1 MRVYLSAAAVL
12 LLLILSCGGGQKP
25 PPPVSTENLI
35 IALEDEHEG
44 TTSALLTLIDLS
56 TGNTVSELTSG
67 YQTWALFRPSAGELL
82 VSDLGGDDFQARLNV
97 YDIADL
103 GSPEWS
109 IDLPVRAVG
118 ITYQPAMALSES
130 ERYLYYLAR
139 VSPCREG
146 AQCDVYFIGVI
157 DLEARRIIASAAMP
171 PRCGYAAVVPF
182 GDEDG
187 LVLCFARRDL
197 VRVTPQGGGLVVEDS
212 LSAVTPAPSSFG
224 FWRGPVYGGGYGVG
238 RYFMAYGNGDV
249 VFADSDQPAA
259 NLLPSEDLRLWGS
272 GVWGS
277 GEWRLDDDRVLF
289 AVGPTEPESST
300 GILFDSLIVF
310 DPADPLN
317 PARFSLPGGITHAV
331 PLDANRV
338 ALLDSAGGT
347 IYLFDLASGEMTG
360 ELEAP
365 RDTRWLISP

>member
-1 MRVYLSAAAVL
+1 MRFYLSTAAVL
-12 LLLILSCGGGQKP
+12 LLLTLSCGGGQKAP
-25 PPPVSTENLI
+25 PPASTDNLI
-35 IALEDEHEG
+35 IALDDEHEG
-44 TTSALLTLIDLS
+44 AASALLTLIDVS
-56 TGNTVSELTSG
+56 TGDTLGELTSG
-67 YQTWALFRPSAGELL
+67 YQTWALFRPSSGELL
-82 VSDLGGDDFQARLNV
+82 VSDLEGEDLQGRLLV

-103 GSPEWS
+103 GSPKWS
-109 IDLPVRAVG
+109 IDLLDRVAAIG
-118 ITYQPAMALSES
+118 YAPAMALSES
-130 ERYLYYLAR
+130 ERYLYYVVHPRDDEGEPQRLANR
-139 VSPCREG
+139 
-146 AQCDVYFIGVI
+146 IGIV
-157 DLEARRIIASAAMP
+157 DLQARREVARAEMP
-171 PRCGYAAVVPF
+171 GFCPALTPVGEADVLALCGNRRS
-182 GDEDG
+182 
-187 LVLCFARRDL
+187 LVS
-197 VRVTPQGGGLVVEDS
+197 VTPEGSVSTLAGPLPAFTSVPDPRGFWHNPVHGGLYDGGGAFL
-212 LSAVTPAPSSFG
+212 
-224 FWRGPVYGGGYGVG
+224 
-238 RYFMAYGNGDV
+238 AYGNGDV

-347 IYLFDLASGEMTG
+347 IYLFDLASGEVTG